1 MKVLVTGATGFV
13 GAHLVRAL
21 LAQGHQVRCLV
32 RPASRLDNL
41 EGLAVERVVGDLCDG
56 AAVAGAVEG
65 CEVVYHCAAHYRLW
79 GEPGDLYR
87 HNVDGSRNV
96 LRAAA
101 RAHVRRVVHTSS
113 VGALGIERDG
123 RAANEATPVSLDDM
137 VGHYKRSKF
146 LAEREA
152 EAWAR
157 RGLPVI
163 IVNPS
168 TPVGE
173 LDIKPT
179 PTGQI
184 VVDFLAR
191 RMRAYV
197 ETGLNFV
204 DVRDVAAG
212 HILAAERGKPGEKYI
227 LGNQNLTLKELFDR
241 LARISG
247 IASPRLRLPHWVP
260 LALAHLEAP
269 LARRLGRPPRVPLE
283 AVRMSARRMF
293 FDTSKA
299 VRELGLPQSPIE
311 PALERA
317 VSWFRAR
324 GYVQA

>member
-1 MKVLVTGATGFV
+1 VTVLVTGATGFV

-21 LAQGHQVRCLV
+21 LARAQQVRCLV

-41 EGLAVERVVGDLCDG
+41 AGLEVERVTGDLCDG
-56 AAVAGAVEG
+56 AALTAAVRG
-65 CEVVYHCAAHYRLW
+65 CEVVYHCAADYRLSADPA
-79 GEPGDLYR
+79 EIHR
-87 HNVDGSRNV
+87 HNVEGSRNL

-101 RAHVRRVVHTSS
+101 QAQVQRVVYTSS
-113 VGALGIERDG
+113 VGALGTEPDG
-123 RAANEATPVSLDDM
+123 RAATESTPVSLDDM
-137 VGHYKRSKF
+137 VGPYKRSKF

-152 EAWAR
+152 EAWAH

-168 TPVGE
+168 TPIGD

-184 VVDFLAR
+184 VVDFLRR

-197 ETGLNFV
+197 TTGLNFV
-204 DVRDVAAG
+204 DVRDVAVG
-212 HILAAERGKPGEKYI
+212 HILAAERGLPGEKYI
-227 LGNQNLTLKELFDR
+227 LGHQNLTLKDLFDR

-247 IASPRLRLPHWVP
+247 IAAPRVRLPHWVP

-269 LARRLGRPPRVPLE
+269 IARRLGRPPRVPLE
-283 AVRMSARRMF
+283 GVRMSARMMF
-293 FDTSKA
+293 FDPSKA

-317 VSWFRAR
+317 VSWFRGR
-324 GYVQA
+324 GYVPA